1 MSQSASSSVVS
12 SQSDHGAQDGASL
25 DGLVAFVKRA
35 CPTCTLIEPQMQE
48 VARAVPG
55 FRAVSQ
61 DDPRFP
67 QGVEVIDDRE
77 LDRSWLNQIEAT
89 PTLIRF
95 EDGRAVERVI
105 GWDRAAWR
113 RLTGIASLGEDL
125 PLMRPG

>member
-1 MSQSASSSVVS
+1 MSQSASSSLDS
-12 SQSDHGAQDGASL
+12 SASDRIAAHAEPL

-35 CPTCTLIEPQMQE
+35 CPTCTLIAPQMRE
-48 VARAVPG
+48 VARAMPG

-67 QGVEVIDDRE
+67 EGVGVIDDRD
-77 LDRSWLNQIEAT
+77 LDRSWLNRIEAT
-89 PTLIRF
+89 PTLVRF
-95 EDGRAVERVI
+95 EHGREVERVL

-113 RLTGIASLGEDL
+113 RLTGIESLGEDL

>member
-1 MSQSASSSVVS
+1 MSESASSSMDSSVS
-12 SQSDHGAQDGASL
+12 DRIAAHGAPP

-35 CPTCTLIEPQMQE
+35 CPTCTLIEPQMGE

-61 DDPRFP
+61 DDPQFP
-67 QGVEVIDDRE
+67 QGVEVIDDRD
-77 LDRSWLNQIEAT
+77 LDRSWLNRIEAT

-95 EDGRAVERVI
+95 EHGREVERVL
-105 GWDRAAWR
+105 GWDRTAWR